1 MRLRESVFDRRQ
13 FLNGLV
19 GGGAL
24 ALTGV
29 AGETV
34 LGYLTGTEVPE
45 PESIIVKGPPLE
57 TLKRERFVLVPYGPR
72 PVLVFRLPASE
83 GGALR
88 ALSAVCT
95 HGQCNVR
102 YCPESNDIRCPCHG
116 GRFTAD
122 GLNVPG
128 TPPPRPL
135 RKFNIEQKEDG
146 SLLIAAVPTDSPR
159 PDTRRAS
166 LSPHRKG

>member
-1 MRLRESVFDRRQ
+1 MRLHESVFDRRQ
-13 FLNGLV
+13 LLNGLA

-29 AGETV
+29 LGETM
-34 LGYLTGTEVPE
+34 LGYLTGMEVPE
-45 PESIIVKGPPLE
+45 PESITVKGPALE
-57 TLKRERFVLVPYGPR
+57 TLKRDRFVLVPYGPR
-72 PVLVFRLPASE
+72 PVLVFRLPESQ

-102 YCPESNDIRCPCHG
+102 YRPDSNEIHCPCHG
-116 GRFTAD
+116 GRFTAE
-122 GLNVPG
+122 GINVPG

-135 RKFNIEQKEDG
+135 RKFQIEQKEDG
-146 SLLIAAVPTDSPR
+146 SLLIAALPTDLHKPDARPGASSP
-159 PDTRRAS
+159 D
-166 LSPHRKG
+166 RKG